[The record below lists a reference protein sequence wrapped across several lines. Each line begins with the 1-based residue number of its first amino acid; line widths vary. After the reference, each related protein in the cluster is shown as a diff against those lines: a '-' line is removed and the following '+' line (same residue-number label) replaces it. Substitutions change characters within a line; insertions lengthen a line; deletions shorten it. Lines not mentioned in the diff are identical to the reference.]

1 MNRLA
6 HILTL
11 MMLVPVLPLGSFGKA
26 RGMAWSSSSLTS
38 VVRTMAQDGRVLYH
52 AVERGE
58 TLSSI
63 ARKYNVSL
71 DDILSV
77 NSNLS
82 RDKISPGM
90 IILIPEKGTKVNKT
104 KQETQREQ
112 PVKEEKRGIKAEES
126 RPQKPVEPVRS
137 ERIEHSVPEST
148 LPVPTK
154 GLKPYV
160 VPSGQTIYNLCK
172 ITGWSEEQL
181 LYYNPQVKHG
191 LRAGMTILIPQEIQV
206 DSIAP
211 HLPTPE
217 KGKDSFRGIFTP
229 VVPTMPALKIVLA
242 LPFSTDSGNRF
253 SDYYEGFLL
262 ALKETQEAGNS
273 VDLYVYDCSP
283 ANMRTTIN
291 EIDKLT
297 SVDYIIGGV
306 SDESIKLLASAAEL
320 KGAAYIIPF
329 TSKNYPLVDVKNVNV
344 FQVNTP
350 HDVMHEVAAARFV
363 REHQGDHVCIVRSDE
378 MTNHKEAFISTLKS
392 HMNRG
397 GISYEELNIGAMM
410 LTKSDVQRL
419 SQNYSRTVMIPTS
432 GSLVAATGVLAPIT
446 HAMDSLAVN
455 NVTAFGYPEWQTYYA
470 IVPQLSKVGATFYTP
485 FYADTKAS
493 AYKAFQREFVT
504 WFSHSI
510 GNTYPKYS
518 VLGYDTGRY
527 FLFKRPEEAHG
538 TAQESGLQSQF
549 DFMADE
555 KNTRRF
561 NNHGV
566 IFVQYNSDGTVEGR

>member
-6 HILTL
+6 HIFTII
-11 MMLVPVLPLGSFGKA
+11 MLVPVLSLSFAGTA
-26 RGMAWSSSSLTS
+26 RGAAWPSSSSALMIS
-38 VVRTMAQDGRVLYH
+38 DMKQDRRVFYH

-71 DDILSV
+71 DDILAV

-82 RDKISPGM
+82 KDKISPGM
-90 IILIPEKGTKVNKT
+90 IILIPEKGTKVSKP
-104 KQETQREQ
+104 KQETQQSE
-112 PVKEEKRGIKAEES
+112 PVREEKKVVRAEEI
-126 RPQKPVEPVRS
+126 RPQKPVEPVRETRV
-137 ERIEHSVPEST
+137 ERSTPEST
-148 LPVPTK
+148 LQVPSK
-154 GLKPYV
+154 GVKPYV

-211 HLPTPE
+211 HLPMPD
-217 KGKDSFRGIFTP
+217 KDKEPFKGIFTP

-262 ALKETQEAGNS
+262 AVKETQEAGNS

-283 ANMRTTIN
+283 AHMRTTMN

-306 SDESIKLLASAAEL
+306 SDESIKHLASEAEL
-320 KGAAYIIPF
+320 KGASYIIPF
-329 TSKNYPLVDVKNVNV
+329 TSKNYPLSDVKNVNV

-378 MTNHKEAFISTLKS
+378 MTNLKEAFISTLKS

-397 GISYEELNIGAMM
+397 GVSYEELNIGSMM

-446 HAMDSLAVN
+446 HAMDSLGVN

-470 IVPQLSKVGATFYTP
+470 IVPQLSKVNAAFYTP
-485 FYADTKAS
+485 FYANTKAS
-493 AYKAFQREFVT
+493 AYKTFQREFVT

-527 FLFKRPEEAHG
+527 FLFKRPEDAHG
-538 TAQESGLQSQF
+538 TAQETGLQSQF
-549 DFMADE
+549 DFMADQTLE
-555 KNTRRF
+555 RRF
-561 NNHGV
+561 HNHGV
-566 IFVQYNSDGTVEGR
+566 IFVQYNSDGSVEGR

>member
-6 HILTL
+6 HIFTII
-11 MMLVPVLPLGSFGKA
+11 MLVPVLSLILPGTA
-26 RGMAWSSSSLTS
+26 RGMVWSSSSSVS
-38 VVRTMAQDGRVLYH
+38 VVSGLMQDRQVFYH

-71 DDILSV
+71 DDILAV

-82 RDKISPGM
+82 KDKISPGM
-90 IILIPEKGTKVNKT
+90 IILIPEKGTKTVKT
-104 KQETQREQ
+104 KQEMQKVE
-112 PVKEEKRGIKAEES
+112 PVKEEKTVVKTENIQH
-126 RPQKPVEPVRS
+126 PKPVERPA
-137 ERIEHSVPEST
+137 PAPAT
-148 LPVPTK
+148 QAPAK
-154 GLKPYV
+154 DMKPYI

-191 LRAGMTILIPQEIQV
+191 LRAGMTILIPQETRV

-211 HLPTPE
+211 HLPIPDKTKSPF
-217 KGKDSFRGIFTP
+217 KGIFTP
-229 VVPTMPALKIVLA
+229 IVPSMPTLKIVLA

-283 ANMRTTIN
+283 ANMRAAMN

-306 SDESIKLLASAAEL
+306 SDESIKLLASTAEL
-320 KGAAYIIPF
+320 KGASYVIPF
-329 TSKNYPLVDVKNVNV
+329 TSKNYLLPEVKNVNI

-350 HDVMHEVAAARFV
+350 HDIINEVAAARFV

-378 MTNHKEAFISTLKS
+378 MTSLKEAFISTLKS

-397 GISYEELNIGAMM
+397 GMSYEELNIGSMM

-446 HAMDSLAVN
+446 HAMDSLGVS

-470 IVPQLSKVGATFYTP
+470 IVPQLSKVNAAFYTP
-485 FYADTKAS
+485 FYANTKAPE
-493 AYKAFQREFVT
+493 YKTFQRDFVT
-504 WFSHSI
+504 WYSHSI

-527 FLFKRPEEAHG
+527 FLFKRSEEAHG
-538 TAQESGLQSQF
+538 TAQETGLQSQF
-549 DFMADE
+549 DFMPDE
-555 KNTRRF
+555 TNGRRF

-566 IFVQYNSDGTVEGR
+566 IFVQYNSDGSVEGR